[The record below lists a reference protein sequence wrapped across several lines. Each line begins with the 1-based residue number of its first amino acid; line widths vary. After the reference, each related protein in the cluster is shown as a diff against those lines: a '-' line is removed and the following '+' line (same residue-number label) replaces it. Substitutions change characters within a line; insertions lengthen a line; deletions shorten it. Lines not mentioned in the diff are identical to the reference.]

1 MSIDNYIYICMY
13 VFLPSGQMLMNWLA
27 SSFQALP
34 LTLNDQVL
42 NIIAQQYCTNLL
54 AVGVINQI
62 PDKYAP
68 IQDTFKVRINSYWL
82 FVTDHYFISDS
93 SEGSLDEILG
103 ISNSKNKKNNSLLP
117 FRQNNTI
124 HLMYF

>member
-1 MSIDNYIYICMY
+1 MY

-68 IQDTFKVRINSYWL
+68 IQDTFKVR
-82 FVTDHYFISDS
+82 
-93 SEGSLDEILG
+93 E
-103 ISNSKNKKNNSLLP
+103 
-117 FRQNNTI
+117 
-124 HLMYF
+124 